1 MSDVVDGTITDIRD
15 VLDRF
20 AALNNYY
27 EHYRW
32 AWSYRLIL
40 DYYGLEQITDADVQ
54 RVLDDYHEA
63 RRMWIGEIKHDAE
76 REFALGDVEPDVYQP
91 VSHLDEHN
99 NRMVAQLVMEEAQRQ
114 GAGIIATSVGNHLAM
129 DVDHILKL

>member
-76 REFALGDVEPDVYQP
+76 REFALGDVEPDVYHEF
-91 VSHLDEHN
+91 VE
-99 NRMVAQLVMEEAQRQ
+99 
-114 GAGIIATSVGNHLAM
+114 
-129 DVDHILKL
+129 KLSKEL